1 MTQQTVMFEEGSLS
15 RTAKQVGYGFAVAI
29 NLLLAWVVT
38 GILEWDVLPFL
49 TEDFSRVQPIM
60 IASFLVGAFVNL
72 IYLIYDSK
80 LAHSLG
86 EIVTSVISFVVT
98 AQLLIVFPFEFT
110 DGPWEWMTRAMLVF
124 VAIAVVIATV
134 VNLVE
139 LIVSV
144 TKGEFETDSVS

>member
-1 MTQQTVMFEEGSLS
+1 
-15 RTAKQVGYGFAVAI
+15 
-29 NLLLAWVVT
+29 
-38 GILEWDVLPFL
+38 
-49 TEDFSRVQPIM
+49 
-60 IASFLVGAFVNL
+60 
-72 IYLIYDSK
+72 
-80 LAHSLG
+80 
-86 EIVTSVISFVVT
+86 
-98 AQLLIVFPFEFT
+98 LIVFPFEFT